1 MKPGCA
7 AAKTAKQHIRCVQL
21 TDTGI
26 LAVLQSY
33 KYNAP
38 ILGALGAVITPAS
51 YSQTGATVS
60 FTLQRASGMTQ
71 LNLGIN
77 NQFVNTNLVTM
88 EVEHAHANQHGAG
101 RFNAVKWHLL

>member
-1 MKPGCA
+1 M
-7 AAKTAKQHIRCVQL
+7 QL

-38 ILGALGAVITPAS
+38 ILGALGAVITPAA

-60 FTLQRASGMTQ
+60 FTLQRATGMTQ
-71 LNLGIN
+71 LNLGAN
-77 NQFVNTNLVTM
+77 TQFVNTNLVTL
-88 EVEHAHANQHGAG
+88 EVTLSIADPVSRQIIIFHSRSHAG
-101 RFNAVKWHLL
+101 VYK